1 MRSSLHCLFLLLCFS
16 SLAQFVEIKDLIE
29 PPPDQF
35 GNATFHIMAGF
46 KMYDEQRGFVVSSRG
61 NGSPSDPAIIYVFNT
76 FDGWLTY
83 DSTMVFGHIIR
94 SGSVICTPS
103 GHYFFSTK
111 STNSDSTTA
120 YGHYT
125 YHSSDFG
132 ATWSA
137 GLIDSNVVTWQFRN
151 LVFLNDSVGIYF
163 TGIKVYRTLDYG
175 ANWEEAFLL
184 NGNDSRTRGHN
195 GTHFLF
201 DYGPWYLAY
210 NPFTGI
216 VDTVPQQSCVCTG
229 NQMEFYN
236 NVLYKNY
243 LAYDGQALGY
253 NSGNYDGLVID
264 EMPLGNERIIHFPEI
279 ANSTDLAITDDSIF
293 LLIGNSILASDLSG
307 DTWSLMPDL
316 ALDPGGNWRL
326 PVIHIEYINSQVAYA
341 ITRSFAGDFR
351 LWKTTNGSGIGA
363 PIVTHT
369 FYAGMDENAKVS
381 AFLLYPN
388 PGQNIL
394 QLRFEQAGQRQI
406 ELLDLQG
413 HVLLQENSID
423 YQVQLHTENLAS
435 GTYLMRVWESGVANS
450 QIWVKE

>member
-1 MRSSLHCLFLLLCFS
+1 MRSSLLCSFLLMCFGIQ
-16 SLAQFVEIKDLIE
+16 AQFVEIKDLIE

-35 GNATFHIMAGF
+35 GNQTYHKMAGF
-46 KMYDEQRGFVVSSRG
+46 KMYDEHRGIIISERGFATAS
-61 NGSPSDPAIIYVFNT
+61 NPAKIFAFNT

-83 DSTMVFGHIIR
+83 DSILFLNHLIS
-94 SGSVICTPS
+94 SGSIQVTS
-103 GHYFFSTK
+103 NGHYYFSSLNNTP
-111 STNSDSTTA
+111 NSPMENI
-120 YGHYT
+120 HYSH
-125 YHSSDFG
+125 HSSDFG
-132 ATWSA
+132 VTWHSA
-137 GLIDSNVVTWQFRN
+137 VIDSNVATIMFRN

-175 ANWEEAFLL
+175 TNWEEAFLL

-307 DTWSLMPDL
+307 DAWAFMPDL

-341 ITRSFAGDFR
+341 ITRSFAADFR
-351 LWKTTNGSGIGA
+351 LWKTTNGSGIGS

-369 FYAGMDENAKVS
+369 FYAGINENAKGP

-388 PGQNIL
+388 PGQNYL

-423 YQVQLHTENLAS
+423 NQAHLLTENLAS
-435 GTYLMRVWESGVANS
+435 GTYLLRVWESGVANS